1 MADEGQ
7 LAGVELDDLLRELL
21 TRVHGVLDEQA
32 RLRLLLDAV
41 VTMAAD
47 LTLDGVLSRIVLIA
61 SNLADAKYAALGV
74 LDVGRDRRLRTFIH
88 HGMSQEQVVEIGDL
102 PSGHGLLGLIIDQP
116 EPLRL
121 HDLTAHP
128 ASYGIPPGHPPMTS
142 FLGVPVRIRDK
153 VFGNL
158 YLTEKAGGVDFT
170 EQDERIV
177 VALAAAAGV
186 AIENARLYEEA
197 AMRQEWLAAT
207 AEITGVL
214 ADQDSQH
221 DSLQVVADKA
231 RAVACA
237 DVAWVV
243 VGRDPESLVMEV
255 VSGIDAD
262 RDALHAL
269 PMSESLSARVVR
281 SQTVLTVEDLGAE
294 LGVIDPAAEL
304 GLGSLGPAIVVPL
317 GSGKGV
323 EGALTL
329 GWLPENASR
338 AELVDQALPA
348 SFAEQATLALQ
359 LARAREDQQRLVLFE
374 DRDRI
379 GRDLHD
385 LVIQRLFAVGLG
397 LESVARSSTDP
408 KVTERLTTAVDDLDG
423 TIKDIRR
430 TIFALGSLADSAD
443 LQAEVTRL
451 VDRAAATLKFRPTLV
466 IEGPLRTL
474 VPPLVAP
481 DLLAV
486 LGESL
491 SNASRH
497 ADASSVSVTVSVGDE
512 VRVVVTD
519 DGRGIAED
527 ARESGLGNI
536 RERALKRGGTFT
548 VTSAPGGGTTVDWRV
563 PL

>member
-1 MADEGQ
+1 MAEEGQ

-47 LTLDGVLSRIVLIA
+47 LTLDGVLSRIVVIA
-61 SNLADAKYAALGV
+61 SDLVDAKYAALGV

-88 HGMSQEQVVEIGDL
+88 HGMSEEQVVEIGDL

-121 HDLTAHP
+121 HDLTSHP
-128 ASYGIPPGHPPMTS
+128 ASYGIPAGHPPMTS

-158 YLTEKAGGVDFT
+158 YLTEKAGGIDFS
-170 EQDERIV
+170 EQDETIV

-197 AMRQEWLAAT
+197 AMRQDWLAAT
-207 AEITGVL
+207 AEVTGVL
-214 ADQDSQH
+214 ADQESWHASLQIVADRARSVARADLAWVAVGREP
-221 DSLQVVADKA
+221 DSLV
-231 RAVACA
+231 
-237 DVAWVV
+237 
-243 VGRDPESLVMEV
+243 LEV
-255 VSGIDAD
+255 VSGAEID
-262 RDALHAL
+262 RETLRAL
-269 PMSESLSARVVR
+269 PMSESVSARVVR
-281 SQTVLTVEDLGAE
+281 NRTVLTVEDLGAE
-294 LGVIDPAAEL
+294 PGASDKAREL
-304 GLGSLGPAIVVPL
+304 GLPHLGRAIIVPL
-317 GSGKGV
+317 GSGRGV

-329 GWLPENASR
+329 AWLPEHASR
-338 AELVDQALPA
+338 ADLVDQALPA
-348 SFAEQATLALQ
+348 SFAEHATLALQ
-359 LARAREDQQRLVLFE
+359 LARAREDQQRLALFE

-408 KVTERLTTAVDDLDG
+408 RVTERLTTAVDDLDG

-430 TIFALGSLADSAD
+430 TIFALGSLAESAD
-443 LQAEVTRL
+443 LHAEVVRL
-451 VDRAAATLKFRPTLV
+451 VDRAATTLKFRPTLV
-466 IEGPLRTL
+466 VEGPLRTL
-474 VPPLVAP
+474 VPPSVAP

-497 ADASSVSVTVSVGDE
+497 AEASSISVTVSVGDE
-512 VRVVVTD
+512 VRVVVAD
-519 DGRGIAED
+519 DGRGMGEV
-527 ARESGLGNI
+527 RESGLGNM

-548 VTSAPGGGTTVDWRV
+548 VTSTPGGGTTVDWRV